1 MDHAARIVKLR
12 CATIVVGNGPVSAR
26 EVNMGAL
33 RSTTVVERLPR
44 AQSAALVQ
52 FRPHPR
58 FDVRRDLEIP
68 EDDTPF
74 PATRTGPG
82 RAPTEI
88 SFGPFRVIPKRFL
101 LLDGEEQVPLGS
113 RALEVLI
120 VLLERPGE
128 LVSKQE
134 LIARVWPNTFVDPG
148 NLAVHISA
156 LRRALRDGRDGNR
169 FIINIPGR
177 GYSFVASVE
186 LYG

>member
-1 MDHAARIVKLR
+1 
-12 CATIVVGNGPVSAR
+12 
-26 EVNMGAL
+26 MGAL
-33 RSTTVVERLPR
+33 RTTTAFERLSR
-44 AQSAALVQ
+44 DQSAALVQ
-52 FRPHPR
+52 FRPQPR
-58 FDVRRDLEIP
+58 FDVKRDLEIA
-68 EDDTPF
+68 ENDEPF

-88 SFGPFRVIPKRFL
+88 SFGPFRLLPTRFL
-101 LLDGEEQVPLGS
+101 LLDGDEQVSIGG

-128 LVSKQE
+128 LVSKKE
-134 LIARVWPNTFVDPG
+134 LMARVWPDTFVDPG

-177 GYSFVASVE
+177 GYSFVDSVKISN
-186 LYG
+186 